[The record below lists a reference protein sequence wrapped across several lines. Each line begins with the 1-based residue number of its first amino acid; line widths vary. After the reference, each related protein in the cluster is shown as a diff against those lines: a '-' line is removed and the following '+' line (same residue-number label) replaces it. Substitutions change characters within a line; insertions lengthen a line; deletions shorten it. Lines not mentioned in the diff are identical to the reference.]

1 MAPLR
6 GAKVASNRT
15 LEKSTMGKKQKESE
29 HIQRRHFVISVMSD
43 SDGEEIT
50 EKTTENIDQRIR
62 HHLDVRPVRF
72 AQWVLET
79 APETGRL
86 HFHVYVE
93 YETSV
98 RLRTVRKEWSEDV
111 GWGQQQ
117 VRAGTREEARHY
129 CSREYYSKEH
139 EATKWEYTHVAGPW
153 TLGEWREDDDSV
165 RGISREAAAY
175 QIIAEG
181 GHPRDV
187 ARSDPQ
193 MYGRCYRGLY
203 ALYNEL
209 RGQSPR
215 CP

>member
-1 MAPLR
+1 MP
-6 GAKVASNRT
+6 KK
-15 LEKSTMGKKQKESE
+15 EKQSE
-29 HIQRRHFVISVMSD
+29 HIQRRHFVISVMTD
-43 SDGEEIT
+43 KNGEEIT
-50 EKTTENIDQRIR
+50 ENTVEGIDSRIR
-62 HHLDVRPVRF
+62 HHASFRPVNF
-72 AQWVLET
+72 MQWVLEV
-79 APETGRL
+79 APDTGRL

-98 RLRTVRKEWSEDV
+98 RLRTVRKEWSEEV

-117 VRAGTREEARHY
+117 VRSGTREEARHY
-129 CSREYYSKEH
+129 CSREYYDNEKG
-139 EATKWEYTHVAGPW
+139 ATKWEYTHLAGPW
-153 TLGEWREDDDSV
+153 SIGEWREDDDSV

-193 MYGRCYRGLY
+193 MYGRCFRGLY

-209 RGQSPR
+209 RGTSPR
-215 CP
+215 L